1 MKIAFINIY
10 SGINNRGAESF
21 AHELGNKL
29 QERSEVAFFQGGE
42 KTPEQVMRVI
52 QMNSP
57 VTQPDSQISSG
68 LLKKICKYLFL
79 DKANLRVLVFSLKIL
94 ARLLNGGFD
103 VVIPMNGF
111 WQVLLM
117 KIFQPIRAYKIIVIG
132 HSGPGW
138 DERWN
143 LYLKPDIFIAT
154 SEPAHEWAKRTS
166 PWTRVE
172 LIPYAIDEKKFL
184 GAIPA
189 TVSLKK
195 PVILCPA
202 ALVPYKRVES
212 AIQAVAGLK
221 NASLLVLGK
230 GPLAKKL
237 QSLGSE
243 KLKGRFLLK
252 SVPHERIA
260 AYYAAADVVTLP
272 SEPQENSPMVF
283 LESLAAGKL
292 VVTTDTPRNRWMLG
306 SAGKY
311 CRPEHISEYTSTLR
325 KGLTE
330 SALAKTQKILER
342 QQRRFSWFAVLNR
355 YENLIHS
362 LSA

>member
-1 MKIAFINIY
+1 MTK
-10 SGINNRGAESF
+10 R
-21 AHELGNKL
+21 
-29 QERSEVAFFQGGE
+29 
-42 KTPEQVMRVI
+42 T
-52 QMNSP
+52 
-57 VTQPDSQISSG
+57 
-68 LLKKICKYLFL
+68 FL
-79 DKANLRVLVFSLKIL
+79 DTPSRAVFKFT
-94 ARLLNGGFD
+94 LLNVGKIIRSNFD
-103 VVIPMNGF
+103 IVIPMNGF
-111 WQVLLM
+111 WQLLLL
-117 KIFQPIRAYKIIVIG
+117 KIFQPLGRYKIVVTG

-154 SEPAHEWAKRTS
+154 SEPAHEWAKQTS

-252 SVPHERIA
+252 SVPHESIA

-283 LESLAAGKL
+283 LESLAAGKQ
-292 VVTTDTPRNRWMLG
+292 VVTADTARNRWMLEEAGVYCDPASEG
-306 SAGKY
+306 SYKNALT
-311 CRPEHISEYTSTLR
+311 EALR
-325 KGLTE
+325 KGEDETSRQAID
-330 SALAKTQKILER
+330 SAFTKFRWSKVEPAYQRILE
-342 QQRRFSWFAVLNR
+342 SLKDGNR
-355 YENLIHS
+355 
-362 LSA
+362 